1 MPMEKLPKLQEFK
14 APDGYFENL
23 PDRILQKSKRE
34 RSSIFIRYAAA
45 ASILITLGV
54 WQFGLFNAP
63 AATLTLEE
71 EALLYIE
78 SNQWSSEDVLGL
90 SENPNEILD
99 QIIEE
104 QFGPDDVPLE
114 VEDENWY

>member
-1 MPMEKLPKLQEFK
+1 MEKLPKLQEFK
-14 APDGYFENL
+14 APEGYFEAL
-23 PDRILQKSKRE
+23 PDLILQKSKRD
-34 RSSIFIRYAAA
+34 RTGIFIRYAAA
-45 ASILITLGV
+45 ASVLITLGV
-54 WQFGLFNAP
+54 WQFGLVNTPPPAP
-63 AATLTLEE
+63 LSLEE
-71 EALLYIE
+71 EALLHIE

-104 QFGPDDVPLE
+104 EFGPSDLPLE

>member
-1 MPMEKLPKLQEFK
+1 MEKLPKLQEFK
-14 APDGYFENL
+14 APEGYFEAL
-23 PDRILQKSKRE
+23 PDRILHKSKRD

-54 WQFGLFNAP
+54 WQFELFNAP
-63 AATLTLEE
+63 IATLTLEE

-104 QFGPDDVPLE
+104 QFGPADLPLE

>member
-1 MPMEKLPKLQEFK
+1 MEKLPKLQEFK
-14 APDGYFENL
+14 APEGHFESL
-23 PDRILQKSKRE
+23 PDLILQKSKRE
-34 RSSIFIRYAAA
+34 RSGIFIRYAAA
-45 ASILITLGV
+45 ASVLITLSV
-54 WQFGLFNAP
+54 WQFGLFNPPTAP
-63 AATLTLEE
+63 LSLEE

-104 QFGPDDVPLE
+104 EFGPAELPFE

>member
-1 MPMEKLPKLQEFK
+1 MENLPKLQEFK
-14 APDGYFENL
+14 APEGYFEAL
-23 PDRILQKSKRE
+23 PDRILQKSKRQ
-34 RSSIFIRYAAA
+34 RTSIFIRYAAA
-45 ASILITLGV
+45 ASVLITLGV
-54 WQFGLFNAP
+54 WQFGLLNAP
-63 AATLTLEE
+63 AALTLEE

-78 SNQWSSEDVLGL
+78 SNQWSSEDVLQL

-104 QFGPDDVPLE
+104 EFGPTDVPLE

>member
-1 MPMEKLPKLQEFK
+1 MEILPKLQEFK
-14 APDGYFENL
+14 APEGYFENL
-23 PDRILQKSKRE
+23 PDRILQKSKRK
-34 RSSIFIRYAAA
+34 RTSTFIGYAAA
-45 ASILITLGV
+45 ASVLITLGV
-54 WQFGLFNAP
+54 WQFGLFSTP
-63 AATLTLEE
+63 TVPLTLEE

-99 QIIEE
+99 QIIEDE
-104 QFGPDDVPLE
+104 FGPDDLPLE

>member
-1 MPMEKLPKLQEFK
+1 MEKLPKLQEFK
-14 APDGYFENL
+14 APEGYFEAL
-23 PDRILQKSKRE
+23 PDRILHKSKRD

-63 AATLTLEE
+63 IATLTLEE

-104 QFGPDDVPLE
+104 QFGPADLPLE